1 MFCSSCLRGQ
11 KADIWHHNIPQV
23 KSALT
28 AHEAMQT
35 DRTIFNA
42 SANNETSVS
51 APTVSG
57 QTAERTTV
65 PAATHEARHD
75 NSF

>member
-1 MFCSSCLRGQ
+1 M
-11 KADIWHHNIPQV
+11 
-23 KSALT
+23 KSAVT

-35 DRTIFNA
+35 DRIVLNA

-51 APTVSG
+51 ATTVSG

-65 PAATHEARHD
+65 PAATHKAKHD